1 MQGMTKEAV
10 YVPVQPQGPGSSA
23 WDSQLRTPESSP
35 LCWLSR
41 GWLARQAEGQA
52 AEGSCGKKR
61 VSPVNATQKE
71 QLHNKANSNKARA
84 SLTSP
89 LRCSHFYRVYLTIFL
104 LLLLMS
110 GSCRKQLAPAR
121 WLRAAILHA
130 LAIKQLHLHAKK
142 LLVWSRIRHCICLPF
157 RFSWS
162 FAFSH
167 KPIFLIILGY
177 ICNSACKMKNNL
189 TSSHTLPIKQNS
201 AIRLNI
207 VGRWNELMSE
217 KAKYHLLCIKT
228 ILI

>member
-1 MQGMTKEAV
+1 MSLCNHRALAAVPGTASSGHLSAHHSADSAEAGWPGKLRAKQRRAAVAKKEFHQWMPHRKNNSTIRQTPIRQEQVWLVPWDAPTFTVCIWQFSCFCCWWVVLVGTNVLEQAV
-10 YVPVQPQGPGSSA
+10 YV
-23 WDSQLRTPESSP
+23 QLFCNP
-35 LCWLSR
+35 
-41 GWLARQAEGQA
+41 
-52 AEGSCGKKR
+52 
-61 VSPVNATQKE
+61 
-71 QLHNKANSNKARA
+71 
-84 SLTSP
+84 
-89 LRCSHFYRVYLTIFL
+89 
-104 LLLLMS
+104 
-110 GSCRKQLAPAR
+110 
-121 WLRAAILHA
+121 

-162 FAFSH
+162 FTFSH

-177 ICNSACKMKNNL
+177 ICNSACKIKNNL

-207 VGRWNELMSE
+207 VGRWNALMSE